1 MRASDG
7 LGSLAL
13 MATASNLHIYV
24 IITAWLLAACLMF
37 GGRIIRKLKGIGR

>member
-13 MATASNLHIYV
+13 MATASNVHIYI

-37 GGRIIRKLKGIGR
+37 GGRVIRRLKEMSR